1 MPAIGKPAGVT
12 QNQFSGIGMAA
23 AQEEVSSSA
32 VLTDS
37 QANAPAPKDPKT
49 GDALNKISGV
59 KPNSRFVDRKSKE
72 TLGQD
77 GFMKLLAHQLKN
89 QDPMKPMDQKDFS
102 SNLAQFSQLEQLT
115 AMNKKMDGMTANNN
129 NEKRFQGAS
138 FLGKNVVTRGTTID
152 YSGDGKDVNIPFHL
166 EKPAKNVIIHI
177 YDNKNA
183 MIGKLEKTD
192 LPKGMQDITWDGIGV
207 DNQIAPKETYH
218 YDVVAFDDKNEK
230 FFGST
235 RAEGTV
241 TGVRFENGETIF
253 DVSGGKKVFLK
264 DVESFSVPQNA
275 EGKNV
280 PALQKQATKA
290 YNQIDNQQN
299 L

>member
-1 MPAIGKPAGVT
+1 MPSIGKPAAAT
-12 QNQFSGIGMAA
+12 QSQFAGISMR
-23 AQEEVSSSA
+23 QEEAPSSA
-32 VLTDS
+32 ILSEPTS
-37 QANAPAPKDPKT
+37 NPSAPTDPKT
-49 GDALNKISGV
+49 GDTLNKITGV
-59 KPNSRFVDRKSKE
+59 KPNSRFVDRRSKE
-72 TLGQD
+72 QLGQD

-115 AMNKKMDGMTANNN
+115 ALNKKMDGMSANNN

-152 YSGDGKDVNIPFHL
+152 YPGDGKDVNIPFHL
-166 EKPAKNVIIHI
+166 ERPAKNVIIHI

-183 MIGKLEKTD
+183 MIGKIERQD
-192 LPKGMQDITWDGIGV
+192 LPKGMQDLTWDGIGV

-218 YDVVAFDDKNEK
+218 FDVVAFDEKNEK

-264 DVESFSVPQNA
+264 DVESFSIPASA

-280 PALQKQATKA
+280 PALQKQAAKV
-290 YNQIDNQQN
+290 YNQVDNQFNQ
-299 L
+299 

>member
-1 MPAIGKPAGVT
+1 MPAIGKPAAAG
-12 QNQFSGIGMAA
+12 QSQFAGISIRK
-23 AQEEVSSSA
+23 EEDTASSSA
-32 VLTDS
+32 VLAESAGSSST
-37 QANAPAPKDPKT
+37 PKVDPKT
-49 GDALNKISGV
+49 GEALNKISGV

-115 AMNKKMDGMTANNN
+115 ALNKKMDGMSANNN

-152 YSGDGKDVNIPFHL
+152 YAGDGRDVNLPFHL
-166 EKPAKNVIIHI
+166 DKPAKNVIIHI

-183 MIGKLEKTD
+183 MIGKIERQD
-192 LPKGMQDITWDGIGV
+192 LPKGMQDLTWDGIGV

-218 YDVVAFDDKNEK
+218 FDVVAFDDKNEK
-230 FFGST
+230 FFGDT

-264 DVESFSVPQNA
+264 DVESFSMPMNA

-280 PALQKQATKA
+280 PALQKQATKV
-290 YNQIDNQQN
+290 YNQVDNQLN
-299 L
+299 

>member
-1 MPAIGKPAGVT
+1 MAEIGKPNSANQNPFAGIAIRREEPT
-12 QNQFSGIGMAA
+12 STAA
-23 AQEEVSSSA
+23 V
-32 VLTDS
+32 
-37 QANAPAPKDPKT
+37 DPRT

-72 TLGQD
+72 QLGQD

-115 AMNKKMDGMTANNN
+115 AMNKKFDGMTENKD
-129 NEKRFQGAS
+129 NEKRFEGAS
-138 FLGKNVVTRGTTID
+138 FLGKNVVTQGTTID
-152 YSGDGKDVNIPFHL
+152 YSGDGHDVNLPFHL
-166 EKPAKNVIIHI
+166 DKSAKNIIIHI

-183 MIGKLEKTD
+183 MIGKIEKKD
-192 LPKGMQDITWDGIGV
+192 LPRGMQDVTWDGIGV

-218 YDVVAFDDKNEK
+218 YDVVAFDDQNEK
-230 FFGST
+230 FFGTT
-235 RAEGTV
+235 RAQGVV

-253 DVSGGKKVFLK
+253 NLADGKKVFLK
-264 DVESFSVPQNA
+264 DVESFSLPLGA

-290 YNQIDNQQN
+290 YNQVDSQLN
-299 L
+299 